1 VKDLLRMLVSGTF
14 GMAVFGSLLFVPAGT
29 FNYWQA
35 WVFLAVI
42 VTASWISSIYFLRT
56 NRAALQRRKLTTE
69 TRMAQKIV
77 AAGIAVLWA
86 AMVVVSVLDHRFGWS
101 AVPTAISLIGDVLV
115 AVGIGLVVLVIV
127 QNSHAAVTVRVEE
140 GQQLVSTGLYGLVRH
155 PMYTSNIFLLVGTP
169 LALGSY
175 WGLLFVVP
183 GLLVFAVRIRD
194 EEKLLQDELAGYREY
209 MQRVRYRLVP
219 GIW

>member
-1 VKDLLRMLVSGTF
+1 MKDLLRMLVSGTF

-42 VTASWISSIYFLRT
+42 VIASWISSIYFLRT
-56 NRAALQRRKLTTE
+56 NRAALERRKLATE

-77 AAGIAVLWA
+77 AAGIAALWA

-115 AVGIGLVVLVIV
+115 AAGIGLVVLVIV

-140 GQQLVSTGLYGLVRH
+140 GQQLVSTGLYGRVRH

-194 EEKLLQDELAGYREY
+194 EEKLLQEELAGYREY

>member
-1 VKDLLRMLVSGTF
+1 
-14 GMAVFGSLLFVPAGT
+14 MAVFGSLLFVPAGT

-56 NRAALQRRKLTTE
+56 NRAALQRRKLATE

-86 AMVVVSVLDHRFGWS
+86 AMVVVSVLDQRFGWS
-101 AVPTAISLIGDVLV
+101 AVPAAISLIGDVLV

-194 EEKLLQDELAGYREY
+194 EEKLLSEELAGYREY

>member
-1 VKDLLRMLVSGTF
+1 MKDLLRMLVSGTL

-56 NRAALQRRKLTTE
+56 NRAALQRRKLATE
-69 TRMAQKIV
+69 TRMAQKLI
-77 AAGIAVLWA
+77 AAGIAALWA

-101 AVPTAISLIGDVLV
+101 AVPAAISLIGDVLV

-140 GQQLVSTGLYGLVRH
+140 GQQLVSTGLYGRVRH

-194 EEKLLQDELAGYREY
+194 EEKLLSEELAGYREY